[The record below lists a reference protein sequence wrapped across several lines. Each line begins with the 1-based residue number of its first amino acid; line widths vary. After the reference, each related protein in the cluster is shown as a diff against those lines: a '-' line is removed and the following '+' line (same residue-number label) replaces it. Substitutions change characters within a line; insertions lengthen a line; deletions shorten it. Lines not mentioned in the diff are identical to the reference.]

1 VSAAALETVRS
12 GHVSGLHAVTS
23 ALAEMRGSMLRA
35 GGDDTRGMRLSVLT
49 LVVACADR
57 ASAEKAGEVVERMAS
72 RHPTRAIVLVGD
84 PDGPAR
90 IEADLSLSCS
100 ATGGQQVCMELVRL
114 EVGGESARHL
124 RSVVGPLLLPD
135 VPAHLW
141 VVGAAPLTQALSP
154 DALEL
159 CERIIVDSD
168 AYPDP
173 AATLAAVA
181 LVTAAVGPLPAI
193 GDLAWR
199 RIRGWRELA
208 GRVFDTPELRG
219 FVQGIEDVEVRFA
232 GTRPSAQALLFGG
245 WLRSRLDR
253 PGFRLPSITPIPD
266 GGEDE
271 GGELLGVVLNAS
283 HRDRRA
289 RIEISGDATRR
300 TTAVS
305 VEGAM
310 RTTSATWTVGVERP
324 GIVALVG
331 AELEEQGPDPMY
343 AAALVAAVGEAR

>member
-1 VSAAALETVRS
+1 MTSSPATAAPGVACSPPPLSRS
-12 GHVSGLHAVTS
+12 PTLIRTAHASGLNAVAHELIALHAET
-23 ALAEMRGSMLRA
+23 LR
-35 GGDDTRGMRLSVLT
+35 
-49 LVVACADR
+49 
-57 ASAEKAGEVVERMAS
+57 AGEVVERMAS